1 VADVAVLGTGRMG
14 SAMVRRLA
22 EAGHR
27 VTIWNRTRAAA
38 DTLAASIADPDVV
51 VAESPAHAVATA
63 DFVLVML
70 ASGVISEAVLLADDV
85 VAAIR
90 PNAIVCDLGTS
101 GVSAAHN
108 VSAALAA
115 AGKRFVDAPVSG
127 SVPTVAAGQL
137 LIMASGDPDDIAQL
151 TPILEAFAK
160 LVVRVGAA
168 GSGQAMKLAVNLVVH
183 QLNAAVSEALV
194 LATRAGIHAN
204 AAYDVFQASVIGAP
218 FLQYKRAAFLSEGT
232 PVAMSLDLTAKDLGL
247 IAGFADSL
255 SLPAVATRA
264 VRSEVEAACNA
275 GFGSRDMADL
285 FRFLAAETA
294 EPA

>member
-1 VADVAVLGTGRMG
+1 
-14 SAMVRRLA
+14 MVRRLA
-22 EAGHR
+22 DAGHC
-27 VTIWNRTRAAA
+27 VSVWNRGRAAA
-38 DTLAASIADPDVV
+38 DELAASIASNQAAMGH
-51 VAESPAHAVATA
+51 VAVADSPADAVATA

-70 ASGVISEAVLLADDV
+70 ASGVVTEAVLLADDV
-85 VAAIR
+85 VAAMR
-90 PNAIVCDLGTS
+90 PNAVVCDLGTS
-101 GVSAAHN
+101 GVTAAHT
-108 VSAALAA
+108 VSTALTA

-137 LIMASGDPDDIAQL
+137 LVMASGDPDAIDEL
-151 TPILEAFAK
+151 TPVLSAFAK

-194 LATRAGIHAN
+194 LATRAGIHAD

-218 FLQYKRAAFLSEGT
+218 FVQYKRAAFLSDDI

-255 SLPAVATRA
+255 SLSAVATRA
-264 VRSEVEAACNA
+264 VRSQVEAACSA

-285 FRFLAAETA
+285 FRFLAGETPG
-294 EPA
+294 PA